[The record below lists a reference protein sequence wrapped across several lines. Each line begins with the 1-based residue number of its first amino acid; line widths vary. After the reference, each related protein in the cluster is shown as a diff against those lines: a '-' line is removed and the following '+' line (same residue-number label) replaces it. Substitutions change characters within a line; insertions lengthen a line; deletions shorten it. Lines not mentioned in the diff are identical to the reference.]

1 MRSIRTLW
9 LLTILLL
16 GKSIVR
22 AKLEPRRSSDP
33 DLIEL
38 NRHYKGYI
46 IHDGDDDFQWRQEQ
60 QRYFSDAGRHSQPV
74 THYVRQLYA
83 QSPSICLT
91 FMLSIAVFVAW
102 QIPSAQPFLQR
113 HFFCSIFNI
122 EQRRYHTLLLAS
134 VSHKGFYHLLVNC
147 MSLLSV
153 GPSVRQALAPNPV
166 WPLLLGASLSG
177 SGMFLIM
184 NHVTQSFSG
193 GLGLSDVTCALIAFW
208 ARLYPERTLQF
219 RLGPIPVTMMA
230 KKAVYAL
237 VAWSLAAT
245 LYPVISLGDS
255 VGHSAHLGGL
265 LFGYF
270 YYDWFSQQCKRRHKW
285 KLSFEFP

>member
-1 MRSIRTLW
+1 MKSVRTLW
-9 LLTILLL
+9 LLTVLLL
-16 GKSIVR
+16 GKSQVR
-22 AKLEPRRSSDP
+22 AKLEPHRSSNP

-38 NRHYKGYI
+38 NPHYKGYTR
-46 IHDGDDDFQWRQEQ
+46 DDDFQWRQQ
-60 QRYFSDAGRHSQPV
+60 QDRRFFQATTSRRPQPLTQYF
-74 THYVRQLYA
+74 RQLYA

-91 FMLSIAVFVAW
+91 FFLSIAVFVAW

-113 HFFCSIFNI
+113 NFYCHASNI
-122 EQRRYHTLLLAS
+122 QQKRYHTLLLAS

-147 MSLLSV
+147 MSLLSF
-153 GPSVRQALAPNPV
+153 GPSVRQALAPNPI

-184 NHVTQSFSG
+184 NHVTQRSWG

-208 ARLYPERTLQF
+208 ARLYPEGTLGF
-219 RLGPIPVTMMA
+219 YLGPIPVKMTA

-237 VAWSLAAT
+237 VTWSLAAT
-245 LYPVISLGDS
+245 LLPVITLGDS

-270 YYDWFSQQCKRRHKW
+270 YDDWFSQQGKRRHRW
-285 KLSFEFP
+285 KAVESSW